1 MQRLAL
7 IFAVFVFSVAATL
20 SPASAKSSDGMVQV
34 EDIVIEGNRRVAEST
49 IRSYLPVQVGDRVT
63 QGALSIALQR
73 LFETDLFKDI
83 DIALAGSTLQVTV
96 LENQGQKFSGK
107 INTWG
112 S

>member
-20 SPASAKSSDGMVQV
+20 SPASAQSSDGMVQV

-63 QGALSIALQR
+63 QGALGIAATVVWLIFSGYR
-73 LFETDLFKDI
+73 YRT
-83 DIALAGSTLQVTV
+83 GWRLQVTV
-96 LENQGQKFSGK
+96 PENQSSTG
-107 INTWG
+107 
-112 S
+112 